1 MARKRVFIIHGWGGS
16 PNEVIHKW
24 LKRELENKGFIVSAP
39 EMPNTDEPKIEEWVS
54 YLDKQID
61 KLDENT
67 YFVGHS
73 IGCQTIMRYLQNINT
88 KIGGAI
94 FVAGWFNLVNI
105 EDKESERIAVP
116 WLKTKINLA
125 KTKSHCKKFISIFS
139 ENDPFVPLTDS
150 KIFKEKLNAKVIFEK
165 NKGHYTENDGVEKVP
180 IVLEELLKISA

>member
-1 MARKRVFIIHGWGGS
+1 MTKRVFIIHGWGGH
-16 PNEVIHKW
+16 PEEKW
-24 LKRELENKGFIVSAP
+24 LSWLKNELIENRFEISVPA
-39 EMPNTDEPKIEEWVS
+39 MPDTDEPKINSWVG
-54 YLDKQID
+54 YLSKIVV
-61 KLDENT
+61 KPDENT